1 MRIARE
7 LERRLE
13 RLFEGAAGRVF
24 SGKVHPSELA
34 ARIAR
39 EADLA
44 LFDHPAGPATA
55 NNYTLTMSPEDVEA
69 SQHELE
75 RKLGST
81 LSKYAAEKGLR
92 LSGPARVVI
101 TESNEVPT
109 GQFTCLAE
117 ITDGAI
123 PPWARL
129 VASRTFPIGPNRA
142 MIGRGDDTDVVI
154 PHDDVSR
161 RHALV
166 WREQGR
172 AWISDLGSTN
182 GTALDGVAVAAE
194 PTPLEHGSMLT
205 LASLRFRFLEG

>member
-24 SGKVHPSELA
+24 SGRVHPSELA

-44 LFDHPAGPATA
+44 FFDHPTGPATA
-55 NNYTLTMSPEDVEA
+55 NSYVVTMNPEDVAA
-69 SQHELE
+69 SQDELE

-81 LSKYAAEKGLR
+81 LSQYAAEKGLR
-92 LSGPARVVI
+92 LPGPAKVVI
-101 TESNEVPT
+101 TESEEVPT

-117 ITDGAI
+117 ITGGTI
-123 PPWARL
+123 LPWARL
-129 VASRTFPIGPNRA
+129 VGSQTYPLGPNRA
-142 MIGRGDDTDVVI
+142 LIGRGDDTDVVI

-161 RHALV
+161 HHALV

-172 AWISDLGSTN
+172 AWISDLGSAN
-182 GTALDGVAVAAE
+182 GTTIDGTAVVAE

-205 LASLRFRFLEG
+205 LASRRFRFLEG